1 MSKGNLFVISAPSG
15 TGKTTILKKILAT
28 VVGVAFSVSHT
39 TRTPRAGEQDGVDY
53 FFIDRDKF
61 MAMRDDNAF
70 LEWAEVHGNM
80 YGTSRQAVETQL
92 TADMDI
98 FLDIDV
104 QGAKQLQALPDLE
117 AIFLFIAPPSW
128 EELEKRLSGRGTDS
142 EETIRLRLN
151 NARKEITETNH
162 YDYLVINEVVDEAVD
177 MLRAVILAER
187 CRKRRS
193 SQGSPLPLSLL
204 KPST

>member
-1 MSKGNLFVISAPSG
+1 MSKANLFVISAPSG
-15 TGKTTILKKILAT
+15 TGKTTILKKILPA
-28 VVGVAFSVSHT
+28 VPGVSFSVSHT
-39 TRTPRAGEQDGVDY
+39 TRAPRSGEQDGVDY
-53 FFIDRDKF
+53 FFVTRDKF
-61 MAMRDDNAF
+61 IAMRDDNAF

-80 YGTSRQAVETQL
+80 YGTSRRSVEDQL
-92 TADMDI
+92 ANGIDI

-104 QGAKQLQALPDLE
+104 QGAKQLRELPDLE

-128 EELEKRLSGRGTDS
+128 DELEKRLSGRGTDS

-151 NARKEITETNH
+151 NARNEMTETTH
-162 YDYLVINEVVDEAVD
+162 YDYLVINDVIAEAVD

-193 SQGSPLPLSLL
+193 PQGDPLPLSLL
-204 KPST
+204 SPSA

>member
-15 TGKTTILKKILAT
+15 TGKTTILKKILTA
-28 VVGVAFSVSHT
+28 VPGVAFSVSHT
-39 TRTPRAGEQDGVDY
+39 TRAPRTGEQDGIDY
-53 FFIDRDKF
+53 FFISREEF
-61 MAMRDDNAF
+61 IAMRDDNAF

-80 YGTSRQAVETQL
+80 YGTSRRAVEDKL
-92 TADMDI
+92 AAGIDI

-104 QGAKQLQALPDLE
+104 QGAKQLKKLTDLE

-142 EETIRLRLN
+142 SETVRLRLN
-151 NARKEITETNH
+151 NARTEMTETEL
-162 YDYLVINEVVDEAVD
+162 YDYLVINDVIDEAVD
-177 MLRAVILAER
+177 MIRSVIMAER

-193 SQGSPLPLSLL
+193 LHGAPISPALLS
-204 KPST
+204 PSA